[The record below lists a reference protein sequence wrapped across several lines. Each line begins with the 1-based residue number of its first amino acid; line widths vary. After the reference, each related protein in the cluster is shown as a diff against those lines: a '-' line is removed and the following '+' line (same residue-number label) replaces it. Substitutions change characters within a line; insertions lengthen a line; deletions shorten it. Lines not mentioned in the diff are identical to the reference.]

1 MIATLEESCEM
12 GRHPLHL
19 RPAPI
24 PRGHLRRSPLPPGR
38 AERRRAVASR
48 GAWLGTLGFTGLQL
62 VLYVRML

>member
-48 GAWLGTLGFTGLQL
+48 PIGAGRPYA
-62 VLYVRML
+62 V